1 MPAVFY
7 GPKEKSTPI
16 AINIDEFK
24 KVRQKAGESTVIE
37 LIGDGEKKE
46 VLIQDID
53 IHPVTGEIRHVDF
66 YVMEKGKKVSVNVP
80 LEFIGIAPAVKE
92 LGGVLIK
99 VMHEVEIKVLPKDLP
114 RTIEVDTTT
123 LIDFEGQIQAKNL
136 TIPEGAELVT
146 NPEEAVAL
154 VNEIVEEHEEEV
166 PASIEDIEVAEK
178 GKKET
183 EEAPQEE
190 KKEPQQEEK
199 KEN

>member
-24 KVRQKAGESTVIE
+24 KVRKKAGESTVIE

-46 VLIQDID
+46 ALIQDID

-99 VMHEVEIKVLPKDLP
+99 VMHEIEIEVLPKDLP

-154 VNEIVEEHEEEV
+154 VNEIVEEYEEEV
-166 PASIEDIEVAEK
+166 PTSIEDIEVAEK